1 MQNRCYESRRTK
13 IAMDAQQTL
22 DDFRSGKFQRQ
33 SSENVITALRQSLQE
48 PEASDHSSKNG
59 DKLIKS

>member
-1 MQNRCYESRRTK
+1 
-13 IAMDAQQTL
+13 MDAQQTL